1 MKRSSS
7 WKAEI
12 RELPG
17 GARQSELESEL
28 AFERLTEGERVMP
41 AEIFSGE
48 RLNWVGSDGKSPAV
62 EGEEA

>member
-1 MKRSSS
+1 MRRNSS

-41 AEIFSGE
+41 AEIFSRE
-48 RLNWVGSDGKSPAV
+48 RLIG
-62 EGEEA
+62 

>member
-1 MKRSSS
+1 MRRNSS

-17 GARQSELESEL
+17 GARQSELASEL

-48 RLNWVGSDGKSPAV
+48 RLIG
-62 EGEEA
+62 